1 MLFQYSHVQRFQVR
15 FENHLLL
22 NLLTLLRKQILSPI
36 NGRVSQFAVKA
47 QESKFLIHSSTNSVC
62 MRATD
67 MLNKVLHWSK
77 RNLGLSPSSPCCPE
91 QVADF
96 SSLFHFA
103 WRLQVVLELGN
114 VCKVVGASLV
124 AQIVKNLPAMWETQ
138 VWSLGQEDPLEKG
151 MAIHSSILA
160 WKIPWTE
167 DPGSYSPSGCK
178 ESYMTDWMNTFALVK

>member
-67 MLNKVLHWSK
+67 MLNKVLH
-77 RNLGLSPSSPCCPE
+77 
-91 QVADF
+91 
-96 SSLFHFA
+96 
-103 WRLQVVLELGN
+103 
-114 VCKVVGASLV
+114 
-124 AQIVKNLPAMWETQ
+124 
-138 VWSLGQEDPLEKG
+138 
-151 MAIHSSILA
+151 
-160 WKIPWTE
+160 
-167 DPGSYSPSGCK
+167 
-178 ESYMTDWMNTFALVK
+178 